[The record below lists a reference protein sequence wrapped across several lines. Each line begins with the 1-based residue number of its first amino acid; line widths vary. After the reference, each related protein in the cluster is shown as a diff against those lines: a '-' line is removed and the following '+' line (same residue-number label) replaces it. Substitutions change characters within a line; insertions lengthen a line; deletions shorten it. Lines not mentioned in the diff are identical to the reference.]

1 MRTYTCFFA
10 LFALLLACSP
20 QPAAPQPAAAAGEAP
35 LISVYFSDPQSPHAQ
50 SVRGGPDAHLAAA
63 IAAARV
69 SVDMAI
75 YDLDLWSV
83 RDALLDA
90 HQRGV
95 LVRLV
100 VESDNL
106 RRRTELQELQ
116 AAGIAVVDDRDQDF
130 MHNKFTII
138 DRQEVWTGS
147 MNYNVSGAYFNR
159 NNLLR
164 IVSPELAKNYLAEF
178 EEMFLGFDFGDLSPA
193 NTPYPQWYFG
203 EMRVE
208 TYFAPEDGVLRRLV
222 ALVNAAEESLYFM
235 AFSFTSDD
243 LAAAVHTAAQRG
255 VQIYGVM
262 DEEQGLNNT
271 GGEYH
276 GFIEAGLD
284 VRLDGERGAMHHKVL
299 IIDESIVVTGSY
311 NFSNSAERRND
322 ENVLVIENPLLAA
335 EYLGEFERVWE
346 LALP

>member
-1 MRTYTCFFA
+1 M
-10 LFALLLACSP
+10 
-20 QPAAPQPAAAAGEAP
+20 
-35 LISVYFSDPQSPHAQ
+35 YFSDPQSPSAQ
-50 SVRGGPDAHLAAA
+50 SVRGGPDTHLAAA
-63 IAAARV
+63 IAAAQV

-75 YDLDLWSV
+75 YDLDLWSI
-83 RDALLDA
+83 RDALLEA
-90 HQRGV
+90 HARGV

-106 RRRTELQELQ
+106 RRRTELQALQ

-164 IVSPELAKNYLAEF
+164 VVSPEVAENYLAEF
-178 EEMFLGFDFGDLSPA
+178 EEMFLNFDFGDLSPA
-193 NTPYPQWYFG
+193 NTPYSQWYFD
-203 EMRVE
+203 EVRVE

-222 ALVNAAEESLYFM
+222 SLVNAAEESIYFM

-243 LAAAVHTAAQRG
+243 LAAAVHAAAQRG
-255 VQIYGVM
+255 VQVYGLM
-262 DEEQGLNNT
+262 DEEQGLSNT
-271 GGEYH
+271 GGEYV
-276 GFIEAGLD
+276 GFVEAGLD

-299 IIDESIVVTGSY
+299 IIDGAIVVTGSY

-322 ENVLVIENPLLAA
+322 ENVLVIDSAALAS
-335 EYLGEFERVWE
+335 EYLDEFERIWE